1 MSSSVKPELVA
12 LSMSLLRPANAR
24 CVGRCVREFDA
35 RRGSRESH
43 QEASLDRVKE
53 ERGGASFGRGGQNP
67 AFVMSGAVDPLS
79 RRTGRGKPGRDGQ
92 LHMGCGICRG
102 LLQIT
107 DVTSWRHARGLCREM
122 LPHRANSL
130 SGCLI
135 DIARHLE
142 APAGGKLS
150 LLSFCSTWCFPQL
163 G

>member
-92 LHMGCGICRG
+92 CTTSSWASFAERPAQRRAFDCPACRK
-102 LLQIT
+102 T
-107 DVTSWRHARGLCREM
+107 RWHTNSWSRGTKNVNRV
-122 LPHRANSL
+122 PRS
-130 SGCLI
+130 
-135 DIARHLE
+135 
-142 APAGGKLS
+142 
-150 LLSFCSTWCFPQL
+150 
-163 G
+163 

>member
-92 LHMGCGICRG
+92 SGMKDAEIASHLQESNQLVLWGATASTTRNYSPSYLH
-102 LLQIT
+102 
-107 DVTSWRHARGLCREM
+107 
-122 LPHRANSL
+122 NSL
-130 SGCLI
+130 VNFRC
-135 DIARHLE
+135 H
-142 APAGGKLS
+142 S
-150 LLSFCSTWCFPQL
+150 LLVLLTN
-163 G
+163 